1 MGKME
6 KECREAVES
15 VIQDITDFSKE
26 ITDIMKQLKSSV
38 SKLND
43 VWKDAQYT
51 QFEDYIDELKSNIQ
65 LNLNELETAR
75 EDLRKKLWMYD

>member
-38 SKLND
+38 SELND

-75 EDLRKKLWMYD
+75 EDLRKKLIMYD